1 MDNEQLHYWEVM
13 LFAKK
18 NFLQKLNGILSY
30 ANSAESKQDI
40 CDKIKKAVDEM
51 EQDVRG
57 TEATF
62 QDLKGQ

>member
-18 NFLQKLNGILSY
+18 NFLQKLNENLSY
-30 ANSAESKQDI
+30 AKSAESKQDI

-62 QDLKGQ
+62 QDLKRQ